1 MQCSSL
7 SVSDSWYW
15 QKSPKKSGKQV
26 HVACPLL
33 SLQLPFPHWWNK
45 HGEPTHVY
53 TVMMGQMQA
62 CCTLCDVAS
71 TFTGLMPPVLA
82 LYTNLRS
89 LEVGYQ
95 GKHCLDTR
103 SSSHRRSQHMFRHS
117 DKDCWH
123 TSPRLCCTCPQSSL
137 LCTYRWSCSG
147 HWCRC
152 LRSHTAGPHS
162 CPPGLHTSSQC
173 TPWDRCRW
181 TAHLHRFHHFHKH
194 YCSYTLYRGGEQI
207 MSTLGHITTPMHKGL
222 AGPVLHEPRRS
233 LH

>member
-15 QKSPKKSGKQV
+15 QKSPKKSGKHI

-33 SLQLPFPHWWNK
+33 SSQVPFPQWWNK
-45 HGEPTHVY
+45 HGEPTYVY
-53 TVMMGQMQA
+53 TVMMGRTNASMLHTVWCSKYINGSHAA
-62 CCTLCDVAS
+62 C
-71 TFTGLMPPVLA
+71 PA
-82 LYTNLRS
+82 LYTNLHS

-95 GKHCLDTR
+95 GIHCLDTR
-103 SSSHRRSQHMFRHS
+103 SSSHCRSQHMFRHS

-123 TSPRLCCTCPQSSL
+123 TNPRLCCTCPQSSL
-137 LCTYRWSCSG
+137 LGTHRWSCSG

-152 LRSHTAGPHS
+152 LRSRTADPHS

-173 TPWDRCRW
+173 TPWDRCSW

-194 YCSYTLYRGGEQI
+194 YCSYTLYIGRRGGGGQI
-207 MSTLGHITTPMHKGL
+207 TWDWTNAHIYAHTASNPN
-222 AGPVLHEPRRS
+222 
-233 LH
+233 